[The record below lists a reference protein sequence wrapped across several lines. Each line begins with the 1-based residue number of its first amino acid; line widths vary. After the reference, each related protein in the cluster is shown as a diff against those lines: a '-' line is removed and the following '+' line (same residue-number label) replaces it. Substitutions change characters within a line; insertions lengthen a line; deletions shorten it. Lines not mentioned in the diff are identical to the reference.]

1 MKALSVICSIMITA
15 VPSVLLAQNK
25 PYPDFD
31 SIAKTAQP
39 APQNDSSTPQNE
51 PSAADHPKVT
61 RPGPVT
67 PSARMNAPYPPEKE
81 GCHHL
86 VAGKWQEVPC
96 ISEEHIQD
104 FPPPKLANSIQSTPH
119 GFIFFG
125 HPGGYTSPLV
135 WGSVA
140 INNSLAITGP
150 AGGTETDGTV
160 NAFSIQ
166 TNTNYF
172 NCSTC
177 SSGKPFAA
185 VTGVSNSASATGDQ
199 GWVQFVYQNYASS
212 ARLCVWNID
221 LTIAQNTNSAK
232 LPGSSSTWGFAN
244 SGYAGYNAACVAVPT
259 TYPLTG
265 SGAANGEGEVIGYI
279 TSCPANSNSGCLLEV
294 VGYLPWGGDQGWWSI
309 GTKDAMGLSGNWT
322 NVSGTILGS
331 GGSSSATFTKTG
343 IDQVLRAYSCFLAP
357 SDATGFAPQPCPP
370 PNPAWLGFLTDLSG
384 TPAISSVTGE
394 SNNLTNGPVTFTCQD
409 FDCWLEYK
417 SQSPDCSSPLCN

>member
-1 MKALSVICSIMITA
+1 
-15 VPSVLLAQNK
+15 
-25 PYPDFD
+25 
-31 SIAKTAQP
+31 
-39 APQNDSSTPQNE
+39 
-51 PSAADHPKVT
+51 
-61 RPGPVT
+61 
-67 PSARMNAPYPPEKE
+67 
-81 GCHHL
+81 
-86 VAGKWQEVPC
+86 
-96 ISEEHIQD
+96 
-104 FPPPKLANSIQSTPH
+104 
-119 GFIFFG
+119 
-125 HPGGYTSPLV
+125 
-135 WGSVA
+135 
-140 INNSLAITGP
+140 
-150 AGGTETDGTV
+150 V

-221 LTIAQNTNSAK
+221 LTIASNTNSAK

-331 GGSSSATFTKTG
+331 L
-343 IDQVLRAYSCFLAP
+343 QPRLAGLP
-357 SDATGFAPQPCPP
+357 YRLVRNACHLQRDRRVEQFDEWPGDIHVPGFRLLA
-370 PNPAWLGFLTDLSG
+370 
-384 TPAISSVTGE
+384 
-394 SNNLTNGPVTFTCQD
+394 
-409 FDCWLEYK
+409 
-417 SQSPDCSSPLCN
+417 

>member
-1 MKALSVICSIMITA
+1 
-15 VPSVLLAQNK
+15 
-25 PYPDFD
+25 
-31 SIAKTAQP
+31 
-39 APQNDSSTPQNE
+39 
-51 PSAADHPKVT
+51 
-61 RPGPVT
+61 
-67 PSARMNAPYPPEKE
+67 
-81 GCHHL
+81 
-86 VAGKWQEVPC
+86 
-96 ISEEHIQD
+96 
-104 FPPPKLANSIQSTPH
+104 
-119 GFIFFG
+119 
-125 HPGGYTSPLV
+125 
-135 WGSVA
+135 
-140 INNSLAITGP
+140 
-150 AGGTETDGTV
+150 
-160 NAFSIQ
+160 
-166 TNTNYF
+166 
-172 NCSTC
+172 
-177 SSGKPFAA
+177 
-185 VTGVSNSASATGDQ
+185 
-199 GWVQFVYQNYASS
+199 VQFVYQNYASS

-232 LPGSSSTWGFAN
+232 LPASSNWGFAN
-244 SGYAGYNAACVAVPT
+244 SGYAGYNASCVAVPT

-370 PNPAWLGFLTDLSG
+370 PNPAWLGFLIDLSG